1 MKKNIL
7 KLTGILILFT
17 ILLAGCNPSKMT
29 FGNSEKWIPQDFDPS
44 KTILLVEKFKVSDKA
59 EQKMED
65 YMSENYGNKYEFVDL
80 SVIKNR
86 EGKYANTKLYKYAL
100 VISSHTNTITKAEGA
115 STSGG
120 LRVTG
125 FDFNFY
131 DRELDKNY
139 PPTKRASSYA
149 ITTFKPV
156 INTIVK
162 KFE

>member
-1 MKKNIL
+1 MQKNNLLFIL
-7 KLTGILILFT
+7 FLILFSGLIT
-17 ILLAGCNPSKMT
+17 SCNPSKKT
-29 FGNSEKWIPQDFDPS
+29 FGNSEKWIPQDFNPS

-65 YMSENYGNKYEFVDL
+65 YMSETYGNKYEFVDL

-86 EGKYANTKLYKYAL
+86 DGKYANTKLYKYAL

-149 ITTFKPV
+149 IMTFKPV